1 MDTKLKEITWHA
13 PEFKYRYKDISWY
26 WLSFAVAGVLILLSL
41 WQKNLLFIIFIIIAE
56 SMIIIWANRF
66 PKELR
71 FKLDKKGVYIDKI
84 NFYPYEELDGF
95 HILENEDEDSDL
107 ILKTDSKIHPYI
119 KIMISSE
126 DIEEIKSFLQN
137 YLEEVEY
144 EESFVDRVENLL
156 GF

>member
-107 ILKTDSKIHPYI
+107 ILFGAPKICYKLNQDGQGVFLDLNIFKEISVDDIEDPYCKLISKIVI
-119 KIMISSE
+119 NI
-126 DIEEIKSFLQN
+126 
-137 YLEEVEY
+137 
-144 EESFVDRVENLL
+144 
-156 GF
+156 